1 MKTNEILS
9 AYNALAKAKLSKLTP
24 DAKVKVINALVA
36 MKKVAEEYQ
45 AYADTLLSKL
55 KGEEHDRLQE
65 LLTSFESGDTSVSKA
80 DVARARNYFR
90 SYNAEA
96 SKCAKDALDKEAK
109 VKLAKLTKKEFD
121 DLLASNADM
130 EAGVLADVAGVML

>member
-1 MKTNEILS
+1 M
-9 AYNALAKAKLSKLTP
+9 
-24 DAKVKVINALVA
+24 
-36 MKKVAEEYQ
+36 
-45 AYADTLLSKL
+45 
-55 KGEEHDRLQE
+55 
-65 LLTSFESGDTSVSKA
+65 SKA